1 MVLAHKLQNSR
12 SERYRQRRYIA
23 DGTKLLEEAVRWDE
37 MLETVILKDGLELPF
52 ALPEQVRQVRVP
64 EQLMRQVSAME
75 TPQGALFIGR
85 IPEQPEFMLQKGSLV
100 LDGIQDPGNLGTILR
115 TADALEIPV
124 VMTEGC
130 ADPIALKPFEPQW
143 ERCSA
148 PDRC

>member
-1 MVLAHKLQNSR
+1 MEQITSRQNPLMVLAHKLQNSR

-85 IPEQPEFMLQKGSLV
+85 IPESLSSV
-100 LDGIQDPGNLGTILR
+100 
-115 TADALEIPV
+115 
-124 VMTEGC
+124 
-130 ADPIALKPFEPQW
+130 PFPL
-143 ERCSA
+143 
-148 PDRC
+148 

>member
-1 MVLAHKLQNSR
+1 MEQITSRQNPLMVLAHKLQNSR

-85 IPEQPEFMLQKGSLV
+85 IRNSRSLCCKREVWFWMASRIREIWARFCGLQMHWKSRWL
-100 LDGIQDPGNLGTILR
+100 
-115 TADALEIPV
+115 
-124 VMTEGC
+124 
-130 ADPIALKPFEPQW
+130 
-143 ERCSA
+143 
-148 PDRC
+148 